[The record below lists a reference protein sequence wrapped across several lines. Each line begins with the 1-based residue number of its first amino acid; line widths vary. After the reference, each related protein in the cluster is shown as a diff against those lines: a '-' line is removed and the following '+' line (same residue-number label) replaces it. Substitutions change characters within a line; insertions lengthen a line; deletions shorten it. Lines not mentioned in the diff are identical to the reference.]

1 MSRREAEL
9 SAKVAELRVALGDLE
24 SLKIRYFNFCH
35 QSEQQEAQWSRML
48 AEKDIAMKEM
58 YHRIKNNL
66 QLISSLMRMQAEL
79 VTERHAS
86 AALTDCQQRIRS
98 MALIHEHLYGNGCND
113 EINFGQFTRSLVGE
127 LSSSYA
133 VGTQIRCAVNTNPVT
148 LHAEKAI
155 PCGLI
160 VNELV
165 SNAFKY
171 AYPSGQGGEIRVNL
185 AEDPAGRITL
195 SISDHGVGLPAGFD
209 CSNSHSMGLPLVEP
223 LARQIGATLT
233 VNQQGGIG
241 GRPVK
246 FNFLDD
252 QSVPQT
258 TLQLANGL
266 VAKGVPV
273 IFGSSVTAT
282 CNAIVPLLE
291 KAGPIN
297 YCFSPGVTGAPRS
310 YVFSSSVG
318 TRDIAGSSPVRFA
331 PLCSHSHR
339 IDRRISPVAMSSIR

>member
-1 MSRREAEL
+1 MRIHLSICTQGVFPPIDFLGRRYLVESCFHSSKVVAMVYQSDCAETVNCVELSKSGNDMSRREAEL
-9 SAKVAELRVALGDLE
+9 SAKVAELRVALEDLE

-209 CSNSHSMGLPLVEP
+209 WSNSHSMGLPLVEP

-233 VNQQGGIG
+233 VNQQGGT
-241 GRPVK
+241 
-246 FNFLDD
+246 
-252 QSVPQT
+252 SVSIAFDGSDRA
-258 TLQLANGL
+258 LA
-266 VAKGVPV
+266 A
-273 IFGSSVTAT
+273 SS
-282 CNAIVPLLE
+282 
-291 KAGPIN
+291 
-297 YCFSPGVTGAPRS
+297 
-310 YVFSSSVG
+310 
-318 TRDIAGSSPVRFA
+318 
-331 PLCSHSHR
+331 
-339 IDRRISPVAMSSIR
+339 